1 MTMVIRSFNKRFNRV
16 PRSGNNTVSG
26 LVEWHVALYI
36 IAVLALCL
44 SCKGTNEK
52 GLNFSVNGV
61 EYSTS
66 GLTCDTLDL
75 TKLSTE
81 IEADI
86 SIKNYDDY
94 DAITIDGR
102 VVEDGKAFVPVR
114 KIAKNHFLTLITTKG
129 EKSDTLYLRTMHSD
143 LPDVVIDGDKVSDGE
158 FYLSFVNIRL
168 IARINNAGKYVF
180 YSYEPTETIDTTK
193 CPGWWDFKKHVCDDG
208 ETYYSYHA
216 PDVNHIDDGF
226 PGYNPGMRVIFGKDY
241 FKVDSNKVYIPYKT
255 IQLKEDTAHG
265 VKERDPIDGHDFYMY
280 DFNHYIVSSY
290 IKKQLPDG
298 EYVYAAY
305 LQEIRNDSLLFAWCS
320 TDHPEMEGWL
330 DPAFAPDSGN
340 IQQDYVHFNSI
351 DVLPDGNWLC
361 SFRHISSILKIN
373 RNSGKGEIMWR
384 IAGAE
389 DSLFSFHGQHYVRY
403 HEGDNSITLFN
414 NGNLPDSIGRTQM
427 LRLNVDTCTGK
438 VLKSTVL
445 HDDGY
450 FTQACGALT
459 FSGKNMIVGWGIPGD
474 NNSVN
479 CDRIL
484 SEYDENGAEVFSI
497 RFKQNDSSMN
507 QYLGSYRCVKCE

>member
-1 MTMVIRSFNKRFNRV
+1 MKK
-16 PRSGNNTVSG
+16 TVSCIALATLLSL
-26 LVEWHVALYI
+26 LVSCETQTRKI
-36 IAVLALCL
+36 IY
-44 SCKGTNEK
+44 
-52 GLNFSVNGV
+52 FSVNGE
-61 EYSTS
+61 EYSAFIS
-66 GLTCDTLDL
+66 ENDTIDL
-75 TKLSTE
+75 KTLSTE
-81 IEADI
+81 FNA
-86 SIKNYDDY
+86 K
-94 DAITIDGR
+94 ITISDPSYFD
-102 VVEDGKAFVPVR
+102 EI
-114 KIAKNHFLTLITTKG
+114 KINGVNLSSGHTEIPIKMISRDSFLKMTWKREGYNGTY
-129 EKSDTLYLRTMHSD
+129 YLRTLHSD
-143 LPDVVIDGDKVSDGE
+143 VPQPSETSKKTSNGD

-168 IARINNAGKYVF
+168 IEKIDNEGKILF
-180 YSYEPTETIDTTK
+180 YRYDPIPKDEIDSTK
-193 CPGWWDFKKHVCDDG
+193 CPGWWDFKKHVIND
-208 ETYYSYHA
+208 TIYYSYHA
-216 PDVNHIDDGF
+216 PDPKFYDQGF
-226 PGYNPGMRVIFGKDY
+226 PGYNPGMRIILNQYYQPIDMLQLLASRGD
-241 FKVDSNKVYIPYKT
+241 T
-255 IQLKEDTAHG
+255 IQAG
-265 VKERDPIDGHDFYMY
+265 DPIDGHDFFMI
-280 DFNHYIVSSY
+280 DRNHYIMSSY
-290 IKKQLPDG
+290 IKIG
-298 EYVYAAY
+298 TVYAAY
-305 LQEIRNDSLLFAWCS
+305 LQEVNNGEVKFDWLS
-320 TDHPEMEGWL
+320 TDYKDMTNWL

-389 DSLFSFHGQHYVRY
+389 DSLYSFHGQHYVRY

-474 NNSVN
+474 TTNVN
-479 CDRIL
+479 CNRIL
-484 SEYDENGAEVFSI
+484 SEYDENGNEVFRM
-497 RFKQNDSSMN
+497 RFEQNNSSMN